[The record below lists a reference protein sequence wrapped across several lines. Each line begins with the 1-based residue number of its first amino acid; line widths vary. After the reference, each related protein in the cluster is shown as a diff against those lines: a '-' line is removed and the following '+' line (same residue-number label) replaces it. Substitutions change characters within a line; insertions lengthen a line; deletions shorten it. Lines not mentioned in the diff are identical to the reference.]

1 MLDKTFDT
9 ALEID
14 WSASLG
20 HRCIVRVEA
29 WNQGLGATAID
40 DDEVASLSLQ
50 QVGDWLFSHT
60 DTAIAD
66 WRATFPDEVERALA
80 SLPSH
85 QARAADVAV
94 QSTSSCD
101 LLVSNPL
108 LFWSLC
114 ELGDFDT
121 SPIPLVDRASGQKQR
136 VLCSQVGLA
145 GTQQQVKLL
154 KRARDAGLSKD
165 ELRSYIRL
173 LKHQNVCNYLSHSR
187 GELGYELKLL
197 MKHPWLA
204 SCPARKLI
212 PLLSNSEHWT
222 IFRDI
227 LRMTD
232 DINELQQCTTIN
244 ALNRLHD
251 RLVVELNQRRGRDLV
266 RDEYG
271 QPVPLPEPP
280 LPATDNIIPIT
291 SQAELIEEGQE
302 MHHCIASHLKS
313 VVDGKFAVY
322 RMMAPERLTI
332 EVLVMGGG
340 QLVLREVRGKC
351 NRLPSDA
358 SNAIIEAWFSKGSL
372 KSETRAQ
379 RQ

>member
-1 MLDKTFDT
+1 
-9 ALEID
+9 
-14 WSASLG
+14 
-20 HRCIVRVEA
+20 
-29 WNQGLGATAID
+29 
-40 DDEVASLSLQ
+40 
-50 QVGDWLFSHT
+50 
-60 DTAIAD
+60 
-66 WRATFPDEVERALA
+66 
-80 SLPSH
+80 
-85 QARAADVAV
+85 
-94 QSTSSCD
+94 
-101 LLVSNPL
+101 
-108 LFWSLC
+108 
-114 ELGDFDT
+114 LGDFDT
-121 SPIPLVDRASGQKQR
+121 SPIPLIDRASGQKQR
-136 VLCSQVGLA
+136 VLCNQVGLA
-145 GTQQQVKLL
+145 GTRQQVKLL

-187 GELGYELKLL
+187 GELGYQLKLL

-204 SCPARKLI
+204 SCPARALI
-212 PLLSNSEHWT
+212 PLLVGGEHWI

-244 ALNRLHD
+244 SLNRLHD
-251 RLVVELNQRRGRDLV
+251 RLVVELNQRRSRELI

-271 QPVPLPEPP
+271 EPVPLPEPP
-280 LPATDNIIPIT
+280 LPATENIIPIT
-291 SQAELIEEGQE
+291 SQAELIDEGRE

-322 RMMAPERLTI
+322 RMTAPQRLTI

-358 SNAIIEAWFSKGSL
+358 SNAIIETWLSRGSL
-372 KSETRAQ
+372 KVQNRA
-379 RQ
+379 